1 MLMCI
6 VLSHRLY
13 CVWLVRAL
21 GGHYLFLVP
30 IESISSVVDIVPSS
44 LPSVIGFKLRE
55 SIPEPLA
62 NFKNLM
68 CDPPQKKLSE
78 LLQFTDDLV
87 Q

>member
-1 MLMCI
+1 MLKCI
-6 VLSHRLY
+6 VLSRRLY

-21 GGHYLFLVP
+21 EGHYLFFST

-55 SIPEPLA
+55 SIHEPLA

-68 CDPPQKKLSE
+68 CYPPQKKLSE
-78 LLQFTDDLV
+78 LLQFTDNLV

>member
-1 MLMCI
+1 MC
-6 VLSHRLY
+6 
-13 CVWLVRAL
+13 LVSQSIGRPL
-21 GGHYLFLVP
+21 PSFST
-30 IESISSVVDIVPSS
+30 IESITSAVDIVLFSESS

-55 SIPEPLA
+55 SIHEPLA